1 MDPTPRVQGAP
12 DASRAR
18 PPVRMFPRRWAR
30 FDGGAKDARIEMTAL
45 LLWAAL
51 QSAPM
56 TTFCV
61 RDDATALPDSVA
73 SVEESDTS
81 LHAASRT
88 LPLPSPVVVLPMVR
102 VDAALERARRRA
114 PTAFVT
120 TLSARRDTRAMSAL
134 HEALVEAAGV
144 RVTQYG
150 GMGAFS
156 TMSLRGAPPGHVTV
170 MLDGVPLTS
179 AASGVVDLADVPAA
193 AVEAIELY
201 RGASP
206 VAWGSPTP
214 GGLVNLVTLADADA
228 RTLRMAA
235 GSWGTGEVA
244 GDLGG
249 RRGAWSL
256 LAHGGWQGSDGDFRY
271 RDDNGTPLDA
281 ADDTIAR
288 RANARFDAA
297 TALARVGWAPNGPVQ
312 GSLHAEWF
320 RRGQGVPGA
329 GAVPARN
336 ARFASDR
343 ATLAGELR
351 AGRRGASAA
360 WTLRAN
366 ESHRRA
372 RLRDTL
378 GELGF
383 GRVDTDE
390 RFRDR
395 GASLEWRARSLWSG
409 FEPAMGA
416 ALRAE
421 HADPAAPTAGLPD
434 PPASRR
440 DTRAAWLTLDQ
451 HLAGDRV
458 LLHAARRW
466 DEQRESVSDTRST
479 GSVRTRAA
487 ARTLDAPQ
495 LGARWAITDA
505 LAFRANWNR
514 AGRAPDLDELFGL
527 DGAVTGNP
535 DLRPES
541 SESWDA
547 GLSWTA
553 RTAGIAWTA
562 EWATHATH
570 ARDLIL
576 FERSSPRGAKPV
588 NVSAARLRG
597 EEASLRAAWRT
608 FELSAS
614 TAWLSA
620 IDRST
625 IAFYRGRRLPQR
637 AERQSFARLA
647 WHAGRWSA
655 ASEVEYLGDTFLDRA
670 NFRRAPSRTLVAMSV
685 GARVGAALVL
695 LEGRN
700 LGDRL
705 AEDVAG
711 FPLPGRTLRAAVT
724 LDLAARE
731 TTP

>member
-1 MDPTPRVQGAP
+1 
-12 DASRAR
+12 
-18 PPVRMFPRRWAR
+18 
-30 FDGGAKDARIEMTAL
+30 MTAL

-51 QSAPM
+51 QGAPM
-56 TTFCV
+56 TTHCV

-88 LPLPSPVVVLPMVR
+88 LPLPPPAVILPAVR

-120 TLSARRDTRAMSAL
+120 TLPARRDSRAVSAL
-134 HEALVEAAGV
+134 GEALVEAAGV

-170 MLDGVPLTS
+170 LLDGVPLTS

-193 AVEAIELY
+193 AVESIELY
-201 RGASP
+201 RGAAP
-206 VAWGSPTP
+206 VAFASPTP
-214 GGLVNLVTLADADA
+214 GGLVNLVTRAGADV
-228 RTLRMAA
+228 RTVRVAG

-244 GDLGG
+244 GDVGA
-249 RRGAWSL
+249 RRGAWSV

-271 RDDNGTPLDA
+271 RDDNGTPLDPS
-281 ADDTIAR
+281 DDTMAR

-297 TALARVGWAPNGPVQ
+297 TALARVGWAPDGPVQ

-329 GAVPARN
+329 GSVPALN

-372 RLRDTL
+372 RLRDTR

-395 GASLEWRARSLWSG
+395 GASLEWRAPSLWPG
-409 FEPAMGA
+409 FEPAFGA

-434 PPASRR
+434 PPASTR
-440 DTRAAWLTLDQ
+440 DTRAAWVTLDQ
-451 HLAGDRV
+451 HVAGERL

-466 DEQRESVSDTRST
+466 DAQRETVSDTRST
-479 GSVRTRAA
+479 GAVRTRSAE
-487 ARTLDAPQ
+487 RTLNAPQ
-495 LGARWAITDA
+495 LGLRWAITDA
-505 LAFRANWNR
+505 VAFRGNWSR
-514 AGRAPDLDELFGL
+514 ASRAPDLDELFGI
-527 DGAVTGNP
+527 DGSVTGNP

-547 GLSWTA
+547 GLAWTA
-553 RTAGIAWTA
+553 RAAGIAWTA
-562 EWATHATH
+562 EWSAHATH

-576 FERSSPRGAKPV
+576 FERSSPRGARPV

-597 EEASLRAAWRT
+597 EEASLRAAWRA

-620 IDRST
+620 TDRST
-625 IAFYRGRRLPQR
+625 ISFYRGRRLPQR
-637 AERQSFARLA
+637 AGRQAFARLA
-647 WHAGRWSA
+647 WHEGRWSA

-670 NFRRAPSRTLVAMSV
+670 NFKRAPSRTLVALSV
-685 GARVGAALVL
+685 GARVGPAHVL

-711 FPLPGRTLRAAVT
+711 FPLPGRTLRAALT
-724 LDLAARE
+724 WDLGSRE
-731 TTP
+731 GTP

>member
-1 MDPTPRVQGAP
+1 
-12 DASRAR
+12 
-18 PPVRMFPRRWAR
+18 
-30 FDGGAKDARIEMTAL
+30 MTAL

-51 QSAPM
+51 LSASL
-56 TTFCV
+56 TTFRV

-88 LPLPSPVVVLPMVR
+88 RVLPPPAVILPA
-102 VDAALERARRRA
+102 VHVEAALERARRRA

-120 TLSARRDTRAMSAL
+120 TLSARHETRAVSAL

-170 MLDGVPLTS
+170 LLDGVPLTS
-179 AASGVVDLADVPAA
+179 AASGVVDLADVPSSAI
-193 AVEAIELY
+193 ESIELY
-201 RGASP
+201 RGAAP
-206 VAWGSPTP
+206 VAFASPTP
-214 GGLVNLVTLADADA
+214 GGLVNLVTRAEGDVLSVRLA
-228 RTLRMAA
+228 R

-244 GDLGG
+244 GTLGT
-249 RRGAWSL
+249 RWRAWSL
-256 LAHGGWQGSDGDFRY
+256 LTHGGWQGSDGDFRY
-271 RDDNGTPLDA
+271 HDDNGTPLDPS
-281 ADDTIAR
+281 DDTIER

-297 TALARVGWAPNGPVQ
+297 TALARVSFSPNGPVQ
-312 GSLHAEWF
+312 ASLHGEWF

-329 GAVPARN
+329 GSVPARN
-336 ARFASDR
+336 ARYAADR

-351 AGRRGASAA
+351 AGPRDGSSS

-366 ESHRRA
+366 TAARRA
-372 RLRDTL
+372 SLRDTL
-378 GELGF
+378 GELGY

-395 GASLEWRARSLWSG
+395 AVSLEWRA
-409 FEPAMGA
+409 PAPWAGLAPAFGA

-421 HADPAAPTAGLPD
+421 RVDPAAPTLGLID
-434 PPASRR
+434 PPTSRR
-440 DTRAAWLTLDQ
+440 DTRSAWLSIDQ
-451 HLAGDRV
+451 RVAGERL

-466 DEQRESVSDTRST
+466 DEQQEQVSDTRST
-479 GSVRTRAA
+479 GVVRTRSA
-487 ARTLDAPQ
+487 ARTLNAPQ
-495 LGARWAITDA
+495 LGARLALTEA
-505 LAFRANWNR
+505 LAFRANWTR
-514 AGRAPDLDELFGL
+514 SGRAPDLDELFGI
-527 DGAVTGNP
+527 DGSVTGNP

-547 GLSWTA
+547 GFSWTA
-553 RTAGIAWTA
+553 RAAGVRWTA
-562 EWATHATH
+562 EWSTHATH
-570 ARDLIL
+570 ANDLIL
-576 FERSSPRGAKPV
+576 FERSSPRGARPV

-597 EEASLRAAWRT
+597 EEASLRAAWRA

-637 AERQSFARLA
+637 AGRQAFARLA
-647 WHAGRWSA
+647 WAAGRWSA
-655 ASEVEYLGDTFLDRA
+655 ASEVEYLGDTYLDRA
-670 NFRRAPSRTLVAMSV
+670 NFRRAPSRTLVALSL
-685 GARVGAALVL
+685 GARLGPTRLL

-711 FPLPGRTLRAAVT
+711 FPLPGRTLRAGLT
-724 LDLAARE
+724 WDPTARPE
-731 TTP
+731 QP

>member
-1 MDPTPRVQGAP
+1 
-12 DASRAR
+12 
-18 PPVRMFPRRWAR
+18 
-30 FDGGAKDARIEMTAL
+30 MTAL

-51 QSAPM
+51 LSAPM

-88 LPLPSPVVVLPMVR
+88 HVLPPPAVILPAVR
-102 VDAALERARRRA
+102 VDAVLERARRRA

-120 TLSARRDTRAMSAL
+120 TLGAARDVRAMSAL
-134 HEALVEAAGV
+134 GEALVEAASV

-170 MLDGVPLTS
+170 LLDGVPLSS
-179 AASGVVDLADVPAA
+179 AASGVVDLADVPASA
-193 AVEAIELY
+193 IESIELY
-201 RGASP
+201 RGPAP
-206 VAWGSPTP
+206 VAFANPTP
-214 GGLVNLVTLADADA
+214 GGLVNLVTRPDGDVRL
-228 RTLRMAA
+228 LRAA
-235 GSWGTGEVA
+235 VGSWGTGEVA
-244 GDLGG
+244 GDLGT

-271 RDDNGTPLDA
+271 HDDNGTPLDA
-281 ADDTIAR
+281 SDDTIER
-288 RANARFDAA
+288 RGNARFDAA
-297 TALARVGWAPNGPVQ
+297 TALARVSFHPNGPVQ
-312 GSLHAEWF
+312 ASLHGEWF

-329 GAVPARN
+329 GSVPARH
-336 ARFASDR
+336 ARYAADR

-351 AGRRGASAA
+351 AGPRDGSSV

-366 ESHRRA
+366 TSDRRA

-378 GELGF
+378 GELGY

-390 RFRDR
+390 RFGDR
-395 GASLEWRARSLWSG
+395 AVSIEWRA
-409 FEPAMGA
+409 PAPWAGLMPAVGG

-440 DTRAAWLTLDQ
+440 DTRAAWLSIDQ
-451 HLAGDRV
+451 HLAGERL

-466 DEQRESVSDTRST
+466 DEQQEQVSDTRST
-479 GSVRTRAA
+479 GLVRSRSA
-487 ARTLDAPQ
+487 ARTLNAPQ
-495 LGARWAITDA
+495 LGLRLALTEA
-505 LAFRANWNR
+505 LAFRANWSR
-514 AGRAPDLDELFGL
+514 SGRAPDLGELFGL
-527 DGAVTGNP
+527 DGSVTGNP

-547 GLSWTA
+547 GFSWTA
-553 RTAGIAWTA
+553 RAAGVRWTA
-562 EWATHATH
+562 EWSTHATH
-570 ARDLIL
+570 ASDLIL
-576 FERSSPRGAKPV
+576 FERSSPRGARPV

-597 EEASLRAAWRT
+597 EEASLRAAWRA
-608 FELSAS
+608 FEWSAS

-637 AERQSFARLA
+637 AERQAFARLA
-647 WHAGRWSA
+647 WRQGRWSV
-655 ASEVEYLGDTFLDRA
+655 ASEVEFLGDTYLDRA
-670 NFRRAPSRTLVAMSV
+670 NFRRAPSRTLLALSV
-685 GARVGAALVL
+685 GARIGPTQWL

-700 LGDRL
+700 LADRL

-711 FPLPGRTLRAAVT
+711 FPLPGRTLRAAIT
-724 LDLAARE
+724 WDPSSRSE
-731 TTP
+731 QR